1 MSQQKVAIVRQLYSA
16 MNARELEAVAE
27 LTDPDVEWTPDRRVG
42 QGQIRGR
49 EDNIRFFMDQA
60 EVFEEFRVEPERFWD
75 LDDKVLVF
83 LRTTGRGAA
92 SGAGFDIRIGNLWT
106 LRDGLVVG
114 GEGYANR
121 DEALKAAGLAE

>member
-1 MSQQKVAIVRQLYSA
+1 MSRENVEIVRELYSA
-16 MNARELEAVAE
+16 FNARDAEAMTE
-27 LTDPDVEWTPDRRVG
+27 LTAPDVEWTPDSRVG
-42 QGQIRGR
+42 QRPIRGR
-49 EDNIRFFMDQA
+49 ENIIRFFMDQA
-60 EVFEEFRVEPERFWD
+60 EVFEEFRVQPERFWD